1 MRKFRFKMLQ
11 IPYVGSVKSV
21 ADTLI
26 MDGFEM
32 LSFESKDNSLISKM
46 DRVIKYE
53 GRYYVLDKR
62 MKHWKKSTFPSSLKE
77 KTYECEELNKLT
89 WEHDYVWSISDL
101 QDSEENILFRTNI
114 PGLFVLSKRMHSV
127 ESYDLIFNASLGIP
141 LPNYIPVDGDGNEVF
156 FVCPVYVLKEQI
168 GDRQLPNE
176 MITLLESMDEDSN
189 PLILKYNLK

>member
-1 MRKFRFKMLQ
+1 M
-11 IPYVGSVKSV
+11 
-21 ADTLI
+21 
-26 MDGFEM
+26 
-32 LSFESKDNSLISKM
+32 
-46 DRVIKYE
+46 
-53 GRYYVLDKR
+53 
-62 MKHWKKSTFPSSLKE
+62 
-77 KTYECEELNKLT
+77 
-89 WEHDYVWSISDL
+89 

-141 LPNYIPVDGDGNEVF
+141 LPNYIPVGGDGNKVF